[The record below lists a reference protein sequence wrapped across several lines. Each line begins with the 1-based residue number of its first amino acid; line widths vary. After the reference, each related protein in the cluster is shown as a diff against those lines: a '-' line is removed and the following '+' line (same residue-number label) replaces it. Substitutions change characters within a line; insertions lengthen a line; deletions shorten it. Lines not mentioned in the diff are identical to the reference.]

1 MDILLSNF
9 SNIAN
14 AIGWTLIHFLWQG
27 LVLFLGYWT
36 ITRLFL
42 KDKINIQYWVGI
54 GFMLLCLILPVREL
68 FNQLAINSN
77 DSVIINQIG
86 ISISELGSNGIL
98 NPTDM
103 FVSLVQKII
112 PYLVIIWLLSVLL
125 ISSHLLKSWLSLVKL
140 SQDPSL
146 KLPENLSAKLKVM
159 TEKLKLK
166 FRPIISIS
174 SKIDIPATFGYFK
187 PVILL
192 PASLIARLPQNQ
204 MEAILLH
211 ELCHI
216 KRADFLHN
224 IMQLLVETLFF
235 YHPLTRWISK
245 DIRTIREQCCDELVL
260 RHETN
265 PLIYAKALTNIAEI
279 YNDTSNINV
288 KLHIQIAATDGELFN
303 RIKFLM
309 IDKRSKS
316 PLTNL
321 FLSLMFSI
329 IALLVINNIVNNI
342 ETETAHTAS
351 QEQINFDAEPV
362 NNINRPRFIVPN
374 IYSYLSSNK
383 ATKKEPALS
392 RTNAGSVSRTNTKKK
407 NTTQVNAIE
416 KTAVA
421 NFSNTTDQL
430 NTLNN
435 SILNNESNGEP
446 FANPVATEDSIV
458 SQMVTDQALS
468 ESTVVSADNITSSPK
483 VITKVKPKIRSSYP
497 IVIKRINPSYEK
509 VTRII
514 GAEGTV
520 ILSFNIDAKGRVK
533 KIKVDKNSPLKIL
546 DSISRQALRRWRF
559 DPNSIN
565 EVNINHRYQQIF
577 RFSLSDELPQ
587 CIETVTGS
595 RIRKQICRDS

>member
-27 LVLFLGYWT
+27 LVLFIGYWA

-54 GFMLLCLILPVREL
+54 IFMLLCLILPIREL
-68 FNQLAINSN
+68 FTQLAISSNNSN
-77 DSVIINQIG
+77 IIHQIG
-86 ISISELGSNGIL
+86 ISITEFSSNGIL
-98 NPTDM
+98 NPTDILI
-103 FVSLVQKII
+103 SLIQKFI
-112 PYLVIIWLLSVLL
+112 PYLVIVWLLSVLL
-125 ISSHLLKSWLSLVKL
+125 ISSHLVRSWLSLVKL
-140 SQDPSL
+140 SKDPSL
-146 KLPENLSAKLKVM
+146 QLPENLSIKLKLM

-166 FRPIISIS
+166 FRPIISIN

-224 IMQLLVETLFF
+224 ILQLLVETLFF

-260 RHETN
+260 KHETN

-279 YNDTSNINV
+279 YNDTSNINA

-321 FLSLMFSI
+321 FLGLMFSI
-329 IALLVINNIVNNI
+329 TALLVINNIFNTI
-342 ETETAHTAS
+342 ETETSYTSS
-351 QEQINFDAEPV
+351 QEQINLDPEPE
-362 NNINRPRFIVPN
+362 NNINRPRFVVPN

-383 ATKKEPALS
+383 ATKKESTLPKANTDPVIT
-392 RTNAGSVSRTNTKKK
+392 TNIKKK
-407 NTTQVNAIE
+407 NTIQANTIE
-416 KTAVA
+416 KTAVEIA
-421 NFSNTTDQL
+421 DFSDTTDQL
-430 NTLNN
+430 NILNN
-435 SILNNESNGEP
+435 SILNRESNDEL
-446 FANPVATEDSIV
+446 FEDLESTDNSFV
-458 SQMVTDQALS
+458 SQMDQSSGLTVASTDNA
-468 ESTVVSADNITSSPK
+468 ARAPK
-483 VITKVKPKIRSSYP
+483 IFKRVKPKIRSSYP

-577 RFSLSDELPQ
+577 RFSLNDEMPQ

-595 RIRKQICRDS
+595 RIRKQICRGS